1 MTANARLARNL
12 EYHFGPPSE
21 PVHIADFISSDIP
34 HRAFVDN
41 SDTDDFSVSDIHDV
55 VGKAWDNP
63 ELSAYIIKKHDAV
76 IDALYATQNTTK
88 TRRKIQNTTDG
99 DDSEDSLAVLELNK
113 ALQSIRLSSYPL
125 CSEASL
131 FVRPPKNSD
140 QNALDK
146 RKPSESND
154 SPSSPDDARCAL
166 ITVTIYTKGSSTTM
180 RMSQHAFL
188 SSQALGDIIE
198 TMPCASNDLPKEI
211 SSHGQVATELA
222 VNASSG
228 SVVCIEDVL
237 YGDGMNEIDYADKML
252 QWLATQTMKDR
263 ALTKAPESIIP
274 AIWSIV
280 GDLRLGESPCI
291 LCGPCWENMGEPEDG
306 VVVVPFPQYELGCI
320 YIYIPLLVPTMTV
333 ASSSTVHALDTLSEY
348 DDVISWINDT
358 LPTSEDREEDA
369 VDLAELEQHITQLLA
384 SLDIASED
392 TSSQLERTVRD
403 VSRAVPRLTYDL
415 HFMKDGA
422 LTLQSGL
429 LHVRSR
435 AKAAVPLSTQDALD
449 KLHLF
454 DTMKSHMEAAR
465 EVLREAESWS
475 TLEIEVTSLL
485 SDHNYSKAAARLSE
499 ASRSM
504 VVFQN
509 TPEYDPRRA
518 LMVNLQNQLEASLS
532 SALVA
537 AINVHDLAAC
547 KSYFSIFSDI
557 QREHEFRNYYNGSRK
572 AEVVAFWQNAQLLDC
587 GGEGTMTFVEFLPKF
602 YEHLLSILNLERASM
617 SFIFPDPAV
626 SLSALISSVLSALQP
641 TFSQR
646 LTSLFNHYGDSV
658 LKTLISLFKMTED
671 FAAAA
676 EKITEKIKHS
686 TPSMEASELPS
697 SNHVAHKRRRSMRM
711 SMSWRNSP
719 AHSSSN
725 TQNITKLSSLLEW
738 EQELFQPFLDFQVE
752 YASLERRFLDEN
764 LRHITKNDGVRDDT
778 DADGARL
785 LRERAVDVFGA
796 ADESVTR
803 CVAFTH
809 GYGAVGL
816 VQALDGFF
824 KSFVDMRTDGLRIT
838 SSPSGTYHS
847 TEEGLSGLDYTPQDW
862 AEFQHYLHLLSST
875 RSVFERLLSF
885 ENKLRASL
893 AQISTAFRLSR
904 EDPITFGSNQSQLL
918 SQSTL
923 HSPDLHTLL
932 ESRPTDP
939 LLVEARAAVYL
950 LARTCQECLQR
961 TILSPLMKPLS
972 GYASLPVWN
981 ALGNSKS
988 QKLFEVYVDDD
999 ALSFSL
1005 HTLPH
1010 IDEPEIPLESQPAY
1024 VGHARRQSTSRPLAQ
1039 GPSPELVSSAW
1050 LSSLSRTLLTHLTTE
1065 VLPAIPALSQ
1075 SGSAQLSSDLGYLS
1089 NIVRAIN
1096 VEFDDLERWR
1106 TCIDSEDGGGV
1117 QDMVWKEVN
1126 RMRGVKRP

>member
-1 MTANARLARNL
+1 MTATARLARNL
-12 EYHFGPPSE
+12 EFYFGPPSE
-21 PVHIADFISSDIP
+21 PIHIADFISSDIP
-34 HRAFVDN
+34 HRTFVDD
-41 SDTDDFSVSDIHDV
+41 SDTDDFSVSDIRDV
-55 VGKAWDNP
+55 VGKVWDHP
-63 ELSAYIIKKHDAV
+63 ELSACIIKKHDAV
-76 IDALYATQNTTK
+76 IDTLYATQNPTK
-88 TRRKIQNTTDG
+88 TRRKTQNTTDA
-99 DDSEDSLAVLELNK
+99 DEEDSPAVLELNK
-113 ALQSIRLSSYPL
+113 ALQSIRLSSFPL

-146 RKPSESND
+146 RKPSESNN
-154 SPSSPDDARCAL
+154 SPSLPDDARCAL

-180 RMSQHAFL
+180 RTSQHVFL
-188 SSQALGDIIE
+188 SSQTLGDIVE
-198 TMPCASNDLPKEI
+198 AMPCASNDLPKEI
-211 SSHGQVATELA
+211 VSHGEVAAELA

-237 YGDGMNEIDYADKML
+237 YGDGMNETEYA
-252 QWLATQTMKDR
+252 
-263 ALTKAPESIIP
+263 EIP

-291 LCGPCWENMGEPEDG
+291 LCGHCWENMGEPEDG
-306 VVVVPFPQYELGCI
+306 VVVVPFPKYELV
-320 YIYIPLLVPTMTV
+320 YIPLLVPTMTV
-333 ASSSTVHALDTLSEY
+333 ASSSTVQALDALSEY

-358 LPTSEDREEDA
+358 LPISEDKEEDA
-369 VDLAELEQHITQLLA
+369 VDLAELDQHITQLLA
-384 SLDIASED
+384 SLGIASED

-449 KLHLF
+449 KLHVL

-572 AEVVAFWQNAQLLDC
+572 AEVVALWQNAQLLDC
-587 GGEGTMTFVEFLPKF
+587 DGKGTMTFVEFLPKF
-602 YEHLLSILNLERASM
+602 YEHLLSLLNLERASM

-658 LKTLISLFKMTED
+658 LKNFISIFKMTED

-676 EKITEKIKHS
+676 EKVTEKIKHT
-686 TPSMEASELPS
+686 TPSMEVSELPT
-697 SNHVAHKRRRSMRM
+697 SNPVAHKRRRSMRM
-711 SMSWRNSP
+711 SMSWRNTP
-719 AHSSSN
+719 PRSSSN

-764 LRHITKNDGVRDDT
+764 LRHITKNDGVRDD
-778 DADGARL
+778 ADPDEARL

-796 ADESVTR
+796 AEESVTR
-803 CVAFTH
+803 CAAFTH
-809 GYGAVGL
+809 GYGTVGL

-824 KSFVDMRTDGLRIT
+824 KSFVDMRTDGLRKT
-838 SSPSGTYHS
+838 SSPSSSTYNS
-847 TEEGLSGLDYTPQDW
+847 TEEGLSGLDYTSQDW

-893 AQISTAFRLSR
+893 AQISTALRLSR
-904 EDPITFGSNQSQLL
+904 EDPTTFGSSQSQLL

-950 LARTCQECLQR
+950 FARTCQECLQR

-972 GYASLPVWN
+972 GYASLPLWN
-981 ALGNSKS
+981 APANSKS
-988 QKLFEVYVDDD
+988 QKANELHVPSFSLSPSETVQRVADNLLNLPQLFEVYVDDD

-1024 VGHARRQSTSRPLAQ
+1024 VGHARRQSISRPLAQ

-1065 VLPAIPALSQ
+1065 VLPAITVLSQ
-1075 SGSAQLSSDLGYLS
+1075 SGSAQLSSDLGISLQHCTGNQYR
-1089 NIVRAIN
+1089 V
-1096 VEFDDLERWR
+1096 
-1106 TCIDSEDGGGV
+1106 
-1117 QDMVWKEVN
+1117 
-1126 RMRGVKRP
+1126 

>member
-1 MTANARLARNL
+1 
-12 EYHFGPPSE
+12 
-21 PVHIADFISSDIP
+21 
-34 HRAFVDN
+34 
-41 SDTDDFSVSDIHDV
+41 
-55 VGKAWDNP
+55 
-63 ELSAYIIKKHDAV
+63 
-76 IDALYATQNTTK
+76 
-88 TRRKIQNTTDG
+88 
-99 DDSEDSLAVLELNK
+99 
-113 ALQSIRLSSYPL
+113 
-125 CSEASL
+125 
-131 FVRPPKNSD
+131 
-140 QNALDK
+140 
-146 RKPSESND
+146 
-154 SPSSPDDARCAL
+154 
-166 ITVTIYTKGSSTTM
+166 
-180 RMSQHAFL
+180 
-188 SSQALGDIIE
+188 
-198 TMPCASNDLPKEI
+198 
-211 SSHGQVATELA
+211 
-222 VNASSG
+222 
-228 SVVCIEDVL
+228 
-237 YGDGMNEIDYADKML
+237 
-252 QWLATQTMKDR
+252 
-263 ALTKAPESIIP
+263 
-274 AIWSIV
+274 
-280 GDLRLGESPCI
+280 
-291 LCGPCWENMGEPEDG
+291 
-306 VVVVPFPQYELGCI
+306 
-320 YIYIPLLVPTMTV
+320 MTV
-333 ASSSTVHALDTLSEY
+333 ASSSSAQALDALSEY

-358 LPTSEDREEDA
+358 LPISEDREEDV
-369 VDLAELEQHITQLLA
+369 VDLAELDQHITQLLA
-384 SLDIASED
+384 SLDISSED

-449 KLHLF
+449 KLHLL
-454 DTMKSHMEAAR
+454 DTMKSHMESAR

-537 AINVHDLAAC
+537 AINVHDLEAC

-572 AEVVAFWQNAQLLDC
+572 AEVVALWQNTQLLDC
-587 GGEGTMTFVEFLPKF
+587 DGEGTMTFVEFLPKF
-602 YEHLLSILNLERASM
+602 YEHLLSLLNLERASM
-617 SFIFPDPAV
+617 VFIFPDPAV

-641 TFSQR
+641 TFPQR

-658 LKTLISLFKMTED
+658 LKILISLFKMTED

-676 EKITEKIKHS
+676 EKVTEKIKHS
-686 TPSMEASELPS
+686 TPSMEASELPT
-697 SNHVAHKRRRSMRM
+697 SNPVAHKRRRSMRM
-711 SMSWRNSP
+711 SMSWRNTP
-719 AHSSSN
+719 PGSSSN
-725 TQNITKLSSLLEW
+725 TQNVAKLSSLLDW

-764 LRHITKNDGVRDDT
+764 LRHITKNDGVRDDA
-778 DADGARL
+778 DPDGARL

-796 ADESVTR
+796 AEESVTR

-809 GYGAVGL
+809 GYGAAGL

-824 KSFVDMRTDGLRIT
+824 KSFVDMRTDDLRKT
-838 SSPSGTYHS
+838 SSPSSSTYNS

-862 AEFQHYLHLLSST
+862 AEFQHYLHLLSSA

-893 AQISTAFRLSR
+893 AQISTALRLSR

-939 LLVEARAAVYL
+939 LLVEARSAVYL
-950 LARTCQECLQR
+950 FAKTCQECLQR

-972 GYASLPVWN
+972 GYASLPLWN
-981 ALGNSKS
+981 APGNSKS
-988 QKLFEVYVDDD
+988 QKTNELHVPSFSLSPSETVQRVADNLLNLPQLFEVYVDDD

-1010 IDEPEIPLESQPAY
+1010 IDEPEIPLESQPTY
-1024 VGHARRQSTSRPLAQ
+1024 VGHARRQSISRPVAQ

-1050 LSSLSRTLLTHLTTE
+1050 LSSLSRTLLTHLTKE

-1096 VEFDDLERWR
+1096 IEFDDLERWR

-1117 QDMVWKEVN
+1117 QDRVWKEVN
-1126 RMRGVKRP
+1126 RMRGVKKS

>member
-1 MTANARLARNL
+1 
-12 EYHFGPPSE
+12 
-21 PVHIADFISSDIP
+21 
-34 HRAFVDN
+34 
-41 SDTDDFSVSDIHDV
+41 
-55 VGKAWDNP
+55 
-63 ELSAYIIKKHDAV
+63 
-76 IDALYATQNTTK
+76 
-88 TRRKIQNTTDG
+88 
-99 DDSEDSLAVLELNK
+99 
-113 ALQSIRLSSYPL
+113 
-125 CSEASL
+125 
-131 FVRPPKNSD
+131 
-140 QNALDK
+140 
-146 RKPSESND
+146 
-154 SPSSPDDARCAL
+154 
-166 ITVTIYTKGSSTTM
+166 
-180 RMSQHAFL
+180 
-188 SSQALGDIIE
+188 
-198 TMPCASNDLPKEI
+198 
-211 SSHGQVATELA
+211 
-222 VNASSG
+222 
-228 SVVCIEDVL
+228 
-237 YGDGMNEIDYADKML
+237 
-252 QWLATQTMKDR
+252 
-263 ALTKAPESIIP
+263 
-274 AIWSIV
+274 
-280 GDLRLGESPCI
+280 
-291 LCGPCWENMGEPEDG
+291 
-306 VVVVPFPQYELGCI
+306 
-320 YIYIPLLVPTMTV
+320 MTV
-333 ASSSTVHALDTLSEY
+333 ASSFSVQALDALSEY

-358 LPTSEDREEDA
+358 LPISEDREEDA
-369 VDLAELEQHITQLLA
+369 VDLVELDQHITQLLA
-384 SLDIASED
+384 SLDISSED

-449 KLHLF
+449 KLHLL
-454 DTMKSHMEAAR
+454 DTMKSHMESAR

-537 AINVHDLAAC
+537 AINIHDLAAC

-572 AEVVAFWQNAQLLDC
+572 AEVVALWQNTQLLDC
-587 GGEGTMTFVEFLPKF
+587 DGEGTMTFVEFLPKF
-602 YEHLLSILNLERASM
+602 YEHLLSLLNLERASM
-617 SFIFPDPAV
+617 AFIFPDPAV

-641 TFSQR
+641 TFPQR

-658 LKTLISLFKMTED
+658 LKILISLFKMTED

-676 EKITEKIKHS
+676 EKVTEKIKHS
-686 TPSMEASELPS
+686 TPSMEASESPT
-697 SNHVAHKRRRSMRM
+697 SNPVTHKRRRSMRM
-711 SMSWRNSP
+711 SMSWRNTP
-719 AHSSSN
+719 PRSSSN
-725 TQNITKLSSLLEW
+725 TQNITKLSSLLDW

-752 YASLERRFLDEN
+752 YVSLERRFLDEN
-764 LRHITKNDGVRDDT
+764 LRHITKNDGARDDT
-778 DADGARL
+778 DSDGARL

-796 ADESVTR
+796 AEESVTR

-824 KSFVDMRTDGLRIT
+824 KSFVDMRTDGLRKT
-838 SSPSGTYHS
+838 SSPSSSTYNS

-862 AEFQHYLHLLSST
+862 AEIQHYLHLLSSA

-893 AQISTAFRLSR
+893 AQISTALRLSR

-939 LLVEARAAVYL
+939 LLVEARSAVYL
-950 LARTCQECLQR
+950 FAKTCQECLQR

-972 GYASLPVWN
+972 GYASLPLWN
-981 ALGNSKS
+981 APGNSKS
-988 QKLFEVYVDDD
+988 QKINELHVPSFSLSPSETVQRVADNLLNLPQLFEVYVDDD

-1010 IDEPEIPLESQPAY
+1010 IDEPEIPLESQPTY
-1024 VGHARRQSTSRPLAQ
+1024 VGHARRQSISRPVAQ

-1050 LSSLSRTLLTHLTTE
+1050 LSSLSRTLLTHLTKE

-1096 VEFDDLERWR
+1096 IEFDDLERWR

-1117 QDMVWKEVN
+1117 QDRVWKEVN
-1126 RMRGVKRP
+1126 RMRGVKKP

>member
-1 MTANARLARNL
+1 
-12 EYHFGPPSE
+12 
-21 PVHIADFISSDIP
+21 
-34 HRAFVDN
+34 
-41 SDTDDFSVSDIHDV
+41 
-55 VGKAWDNP
+55 
-63 ELSAYIIKKHDAV
+63 
-76 IDALYATQNTTK
+76 
-88 TRRKIQNTTDG
+88 
-99 DDSEDSLAVLELNK
+99 
-113 ALQSIRLSSYPL
+113 
-125 CSEASL
+125 
-131 FVRPPKNSD
+131 
-140 QNALDK
+140 
-146 RKPSESND
+146 
-154 SPSSPDDARCAL
+154 
-166 ITVTIYTKGSSTTM
+166 
-180 RMSQHAFL
+180 
-188 SSQALGDIIE
+188 
-198 TMPCASNDLPKEI
+198 
-211 SSHGQVATELA
+211 
-222 VNASSG
+222 
-228 SVVCIEDVL
+228 
-237 YGDGMNEIDYADKML
+237 
-252 QWLATQTMKDR
+252 
-263 ALTKAPESIIP
+263 
-274 AIWSIV
+274 
-280 GDLRLGESPCI
+280 
-291 LCGPCWENMGEPEDG
+291 
-306 VVVVPFPQYELGCI
+306 
-320 YIYIPLLVPTMTV
+320 MTV
-333 ASSSTVHALDTLSEY
+333 ASSSSVQALDALSEY

-358 LPTSEDREEDA
+358 LPISEDREEDT
-369 VDLAELEQHITQLLA
+369 VDLAELDQHITQLLA
-384 SLDIASED
+384 SLDISSED

-449 KLHLF
+449 KLHLL
-454 DTMKSHMEAAR
+454 DTMKSHMESAR

-572 AEVVAFWQNAQLLDC
+572 AEVVALWQNAQLLDC
-587 GGEGTMTFVEFLPKF
+587 DGEGTMTFVEFLPKF
-602 YEHLLSILNLERASM
+602 YEHLLSLLNLERASM
-617 SFIFPDPAV
+617 SFILPDPAV

-646 LTSLFNHYGDSV
+646 LTSLFNHYGDSA
-658 LKTLISLFKMTED
+658 LKILISLFKMTED

-676 EKITEKIKHS
+676 EKVTEKIKHS
-686 TPSMEASELPS
+686 TPSMEASELPT
-697 SNHVAHKRRRSMRM
+697 SNPVAHKRRRSMRM
-711 SMSWRNSP
+711 SMSWRNTP
-719 AHSSSN
+719 PRSSST

-764 LRHITKNDGVRDDT
+764 LRHITKNDGARDDA
-778 DADGARL
+778 DPDGARL

-796 ADESVTR
+796 AEESVTR

-824 KSFVDMRTDGLRIT
+824 KSFVDMRTDDLRKT
-838 SSPSGTYHS
+838 SSPSSSTYNS
-847 TEEGLSGLDYTPQDW
+847 TEEGPSGLDYTPQDW
-862 AEFQHYLHLLSST
+862 AEFQHYLHLLSSA

-893 AQISTAFRLSR
+893 AQISTALHLSR

-939 LLVEARAAVYL
+939 LLVEVRAAVYL
-950 LARTCQECLQR
+950 FARTCQECLQR

-972 GYASLPVWN
+972 GYASLPLWN
-981 ALGNSKS
+981 APGNSKS
-988 QKLFEVYVDDD
+988 QKVNELHVPSFSLSPSETVQRVADNLLNLPQLFEVYVDDD

-1024 VGHARRQSTSRPLAQ
+1024 VGHARRQSISRPLAQ

-1050 LSSLSRTLLTHLTTE
+1050 LSSLSRTLLTHLTKE
-1065 VLPAIPALSQ
+1065 VLPAIPTLSQ

-1096 VEFDDLERWR
+1096 IEFDDLERWR

-1117 QDMVWKEVN
+1117 QDRVWKEVN
-1126 RMRGVKRP
+1126 RMRGVKKP